1 MRKNLN
7 VTFYKQLYNIVGKE
21 QALVYI
27 GTMQYILCS
36 CMCIYYVTIKEA
48 KQWVNNYISCFNY
61 DTLYH
66 IIPLDDLKFV
76 KILLSFLLTRRSGL
90 KSPRDLN
97 IWLISLPVWS
107 TDNSCSNTF
116 PWMYTSFGRVNTF
129 GKPSA
134 KDYHQLTTLVSKCPR
149 KRVLKI
155 AAYSAECEGFKVRIS
170 KCTVK
175 LFFKKNHMKA
185 IFVNCDTDIILPAFC
200 IFVRVVVFLGGWG
213 AGIRWSWRKKG
224 GFGLGTP
231 KILWKDSIYTSKQ
244 S

>member
-1 MRKNLN
+1 M
-7 VTFYKQLYNIVGKE
+7 
-21 QALVYI
+21 
-27 GTMQYILCS
+27 
-36 CMCIYYVTIKEA
+36 
-48 KQWVNNYISCFNY
+48 
-61 DTLYH
+61 
-66 IIPLDDLKFV
+66 DDLKFV

-134 KDYHQLTTLVSKCPR
+134 KDYHQLTIPVSKCPR

-155 AAYSAECEGFKVRIS
+155 ATYSAECEGFKVRIS
-170 KCTVK
+170 KCTVLK
-175 LFFKKNHMKA
+175 NIYEGHFCKLWYWYFFYLHSAYLCVVVLFFGG
-185 IFVNCDTDIILPAFC
+185 FF
-200 IFVRVVVFLGGWG
+200 GGWG
-213 AGIRWSWRKKG
+213 GIRWSWRKKG
-224 GFGLGTP
+224 GFGFGTP

>member
-1 MRKNLN
+1 M
-7 VTFYKQLYNIVGKE
+7 
-21 QALVYI
+21 
-27 GTMQYILCS
+27 
-36 CMCIYYVTIKEA
+36 
-48 KQWVNNYISCFNY
+48 
-61 DTLYH
+61 
-66 IIPLDDLKFV
+66 
-76 KILLSFLLTRRSGL
+76 LSFLLTRRSGL

-134 KDYHQLTTLVSKCPR
+134 KDYHQLTIPVSKCPR

-175 LFFKKNHMKA
+175 LFLKIYKKA
-185 IFVNCDTDIILPAFC
+185 IFVNCDTFFAWILHIFAWWFC
-200 IFVRVVVFLGGWG
+200 FWGFFLGGGCWFCLSLT
-213 AGIRWSWRKKG
+213 WNTH
-224 GFGLGTP
+224 F
-231 KILWKDSIYTSKQ
+231 
-244 S
+244 